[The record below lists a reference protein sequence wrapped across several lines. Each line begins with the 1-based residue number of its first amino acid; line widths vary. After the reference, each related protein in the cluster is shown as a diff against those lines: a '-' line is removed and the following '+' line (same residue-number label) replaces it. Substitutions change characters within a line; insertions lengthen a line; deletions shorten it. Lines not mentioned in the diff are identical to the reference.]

1 MSPKNKP
8 LAQQNLNHQ
17 TKASGTIGTQIL
29 SALLATNNFNITI
42 ISRDSSPSTFPSHP
56 SITLQKGP
64 YSSPNFLASA
74 FENIDAAIFALGF
87 IAMGEQTTLIEA
99 AAKAG
104 VKWILPTEYAGD
116 GMNEAMVE
124 SVPLFHPKR
133 AARRQVE
140 ALAERGGGCEGVK
153 WIGVATGPW
162 MEFVRLTFLYFSLS
176 FLTCFSLGGFVLSTT
191 TTILKRGFATDRHL
205 FGSIRFARMIAS
217 SKIQETRKLTIT
229 PSQTK
234 QSLQRSLFGISPATK
249 TATLYSDSGAFNSS
263 TIPQAGRGIA
273 NLLSLPITNPSNPRA
288 SLSHYANNFAYI
300 SSFLVTQDS
309 LFASI
314 RRATGTTESEW
325 TVKRSTIAEW
335 IGVCLEGMKK
345 GDMKAG
351 AGMTYAYYMG
361 EGKGGNCEEKA
372 KADREVL
379 GLQEEDLDAV
389 VARAVKAGE
398 APAVVFEK

>member
-1 MSPKNKP
+1 M
-8 LAQQNLNHQ
+8 
-17 TKASGTIGTQIL
+17 
-29 SALLATNNFNITI
+29 
-42 ISRDSSPSTFPSHP
+42 
-56 SITLQKGP
+56 
-64 YSSPNFLASA
+64 
-74 FENIDAAIFALGF
+74 
-87 IAMGEQTTLIEA
+87 AMGEQTTLIDA

-124 SVPLFHPKR
+124 GVPLFHPKR

-140 ALAERGGGCEGVK
+140 ALAERGGCEGVK

-162 MEFVRLTFLYFSLS
+162 MEFVRLYFLLFPFFLYLLF
-176 FLTCFSLGGFVLSTT
+176 FRGFCLSTT
-191 TTILKRGFATDRHL
+191 NYHLNEGFHYRQTSFRFD
-205 FGSIRFARMIAS
+205 SIRTNDCELKGTKIKEANDHP
-217 SKIQETRKLTIT
+217 SK
-229 PSQTK
+229 TK
-234 QSLQRSLFGISPATK
+234 QSLQRSLFGISPVTK
-249 TATLYSDSGAFNSS
+249 TAILYSDSGAFNSS

-273 NLLSLPITNPSNPRA
+273 NLLSLPLTNPSNPRA

-314 RRATGTTESEW
+314 RRATGTAESEW

-345 GDMKAG
+345 GDMRAG

-361 EGKGGNCEEKA
+361 EGKGGNCEEKV

-379 GLQEEDLDAV
+379 GLQEEDLDEV